1 MDPKYKKV
9 AISCQ
14 LPVMIKKF
22 QVYKK
27 WKRKSRAALA
37 VVKFSK
43 RNKCAVFSK
52 AGNVEQNVG
61 GISDLDNREFLLVS

>member
-1 MDPKYKKV
+1 M
-9 AISCQ
+9 
-14 LPVMIKKF
+14 
-22 QVYKK
+22 YKK

-52 AGNVEQNVG
+52 AGNFEQNVG
-61 GISDLDNREFLLVS
+61 GMQDLDKREFFLVG

>member
-1 MDPKYKKV
+1 
-9 AISCQ
+9 
-14 LPVMIKKF
+14 MIEIF

-43 RNKCAVFSK
+43 RNKCVVFSK
-52 AGNVEQNVG
+52 VGNFEQNVSG
-61 GISDLDNREFLLVS
+61 MSDLDNQVFRLVA

>member
-1 MDPKYKKV
+1 M
-9 AISCQ
+9 
-14 LPVMIKKF
+14 
-22 QVYKK
+22 YKK

-52 AGNVEQNVG
+52 VGSAEQNVG
-61 GISDLDNREFLLVS
+61 GMSDLDNREYLLVG

>member
-1 MDPKYKKV
+1 M
-9 AISCQ
+9 
-14 LPVMIKKF
+14 
-22 QVYKK
+22 YKK

-61 GISDLDNREFLLVS
+61 RKSDLDNREFLIVG